1 MIFPLDSLA
10 DLGAHGGI
18 HSRAMHGSR
27 SACRILTRAVKDHR
41 FWRFASGLVC
51 SAMQYVA
58 VFSRASS
65 VDQTQTHD
73 QGAQCGLPGTETAS
87 HCSATVKYT
96 GSQCNCDDSSERHRF
111 SPNYPLAGT
120 SIGHWVVWTRARA
133 IRMLRHDRDRAK
145 DCA

>member
-1 MIFPLDSLA
+1 MILPLDSLA

-65 VDQTQTHD
+65 VDQPQTHD
-73 QGAQCGLPGTETAS
+73 QGVQCGLPAQRRPRIVLWRWNTLGASAIVTIRQNVIASRRTTHWPVFQLGTGWYGHVLGQSACWDTTA
-87 HCSATVKYT
+87 TEQRT
-96 GSQCNCDDSSERHRF
+96 
-111 SPNYPLAGT
+111 
-120 SIGHWVVWTRARA
+120 AR
-133 IRMLRHDRDRAK
+133 
-145 DCA
+145 